1 MIQEKVRTS
10 TYASSILFHDAVVLD
25 VGCGIGILSL
35 RAAKSGEK
43 HVYTV
48 GVSDIAEKAEQIVT
62 ANGLENAIMV
72 ICGKIEE
79 ISFPGGLE
87 HVNIIV
93 SERMG
98 YALLYESMLDSVLH
112 TCDRFSKPEGGVMA
126 LSQCRIMSKLY
137 EGRKILKDRVRCLRL
152 RLISNGTRRLRR
164 SHNRHRLPRL
174 PNKPTV
180 PPKRPPPHT
189 PRNLDFSSP
198 FTLTSTAP
206 KRTKIHAFV
215 LCFDT
220 FFTTIGDTVP
230 P

>member
-1 MIQEKVRTS
+1 
-10 TYASSILFHDAVVLD
+10 
-25 VGCGIGILSL
+25 
-35 RAAKSGEK
+35 
-43 HVYTV
+43 
-48 GVSDIAEKAEQIVT
+48 
-62 ANGLENAIMV
+62 
-72 ICGKIEE
+72 
-79 ISFPGGLE
+79 
-87 HVNIIV
+87 
-93 SERMG
+93 MG

-112 TCDRFSKPEGGVMA
+112 TYDRFSKPEGGVMA

-137 EGRKILKDRVRCLRL
+137 EGRKILKDRVRCLRCVPFRIAL
-152 RLISNGTRRLRR
+152 PIDVYPPPIGFDLSLISNGTRRLRR
-164 SHNRHRLPRL
+164 SHNQHRLPRL

-198 FTLTSTAP
+198 FSLTSTAP

-230 P
+230 PSVRVKVTKEGDVTLPISKSTVSFFALIVT